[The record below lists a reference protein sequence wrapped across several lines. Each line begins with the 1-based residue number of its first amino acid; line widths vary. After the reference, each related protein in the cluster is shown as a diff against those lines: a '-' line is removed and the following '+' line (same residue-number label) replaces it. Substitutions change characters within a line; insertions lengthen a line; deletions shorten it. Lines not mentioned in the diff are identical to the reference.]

1 MRNYC
6 CCRLSII
13 ADMPSTKFL
22 PVTLLLLLC
31 LLPGRQR
38 ADEIE
43 KIRLPDMGD
52 SSGSLITPAQEQE
65 LGAAF
70 YRSLQGQ
77 LHINRDSEI
86 HEYIQS
92 IGQRLAANSDAPG
105 QPFYFFVVLDKAI
118 NAFAGPG
125 GYIGVNSGLILNTES
140 ESELASVMAHEIAHV
155 TQRHLYRA
163 FESASRLSLPTAAAT
178 LAAILIGTQS
188 PALGQAALMAV
199 QAGSLQQRI
208 NFTRSNEQEADRV
221 GMQTLVQAHYDP
233 RSMPTFFE
241 RLQQSSRYYGK
252 GIPEFLRTHPVTV
265 SRISD
270 SRGRAETYQYKQYP
284 DSQAYRLIKA
294 KLQIMTSENT
304 RDLQHYFH
312 SLEKQGTAEQRAAAR
327 YGIGMLYLKTQ
338 QFDAARKIFTALHK
352 AFPEQSHY
360 LTALARIAFETRDYK
375 QALQLYRQARQRYPD
390 NRAIELEYISALL
403 KSGQADHAREI
414 LLPLVHAKKRN
425 PIVYR
430 LLAEAYGALDQQAES
445 HRYMAEYYYAAGL
458 PQQAI
463 IQAKLAKSSSDV
475 NFYLAAILDER
486 LNFFI
491 SEEIERKKDQ

>member
-1 MRNYC
+1 
-6 CCRLSII
+6 
-13 ADMPSTKFL
+13 MPSTRHL
-22 PVTLLLLLC
+22 STALLLLC
-31 LLPGRQR
+31 LLPGQQQ
-38 ADEIE
+38 AGETD
-43 KIRLPDMGD
+43 KILLPDMGD
-52 SSGSLITPAQEQE
+52 SSGSLITPIEEQE

-77 LHINRDSEI
+77 LRINQDSEV
-86 HEYIQS
+86 HDYIQS

-105 QPFYFFVVLDKAI
+105 SSFYFFVVLDQAI

-125 GYIGVNSGLILNTES
+125 GYIGINSGLILNTES

-163 FESASRLSLPTAAAT
+163 FESASRMSLPTAAAM

-188 PALGQAALMAV
+188 PQLGQAALMAI

-241 RLQQSSRYYGK
+241 RLQQSSRYYGR

-265 SRISD
+265 SRIAD
-270 SRGRAETYQYKQYP
+270 TRGRAETYPYKQYP

-294 KLQIMTSENT
+294 KLLVMTTNNLK
-304 RDLQHYFH
+304 DLRNYFH

-327 YGIGMLYLKTQ
+327 YGLGLIHAQNQ
-338 QFDAARKIFTALHK
+338 QFDAARLIFSALHK
-352 AFPEQSHY
+352 AFPDQSHY
-360 LTALARIAFETRDYK
+360 LTALARIAFETRDYQ
-375 QALQLYRQARQRYPD
+375 QALRLYHQARRRHPD
-390 NRAIELEYISALL
+390 NKGIELEYISALL
-403 KSGQADHAREI
+403 KSARAEQAREI
-414 LLPLVHAKKRN
+414 LLPLAHAKNRN
-425 PIVYR
+425 PVIYR

-445 HRYMAEYYYAAGL
+445 HRYMAEYYYAMGQ

-463 IQAKLAKSSSDV
+463 IQAKLAKNSRDV

-491 SEEIERKKDQ
+491 AEEIERKKQQ